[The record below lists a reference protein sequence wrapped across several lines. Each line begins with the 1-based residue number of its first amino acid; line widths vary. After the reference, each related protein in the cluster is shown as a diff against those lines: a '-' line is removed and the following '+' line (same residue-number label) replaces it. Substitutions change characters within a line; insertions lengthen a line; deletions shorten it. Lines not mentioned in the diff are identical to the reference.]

1 MSGPAPQPRHMTPS
15 PPTFLESLTAA
26 ERDALLSAGH
36 VRRWSVGEVLFR
48 EGDTAGSAIV
58 IVSGLVKIHKR
69 GRDGD
74 ELILSLCGPGD
85 LLGEVTAV
93 QGAAR
98 SADAVAIED
107 VEAATVTV
115 ADLRALLARYPR
127 LTLVLLELAL
137 RRLRLADQHRL
148 EFAAAE
154 SLPRVTSRLLELAER
169 FGVAGPD
176 GTLVVA
182 MPISQEELASWAAA
196 SRESTARA
204 LRTLRELGLIETHR
218 KRMVVLDA
226 GGLRQH
232 ASRL

>member
-1 MSGPAPQPRHMTPS
+1 MTPS
-15 PPTFLESLTAA
+15 PQTFLQSLTVA

-36 VRRWSVGEVLFR
+36 LRRWAVGEVLFR

-69 GRDGD
+69 GPGGD

-93 QGAAR
+93 QGARR
-98 SADAVAIED
+98 SADAVALQD
-107 VEAATVTV
+107 VEAAAVVV
-115 ADLRALLARYPR
+115 ADLRALLARHPR
-127 LTLVLLELAL
+127 LALVLLELVL
-137 RRLRLADQHRL
+137 GRLRAADERRL
-148 EFAAAE
+148 EFVTAE
-154 SLPRVTSRLLELAER
+154 SLPRVTRRLLELAER

-176 GTLVVA
+176 GTLAVD

-204 LRTLRELGLIETHR
+204 LRTLRELGLIETRR
-218 KRMVVLDA
+218 KRLVVLDA
-226 GGLRQH
+226 DGLRRH
-232 ASRL
+232 ASQL